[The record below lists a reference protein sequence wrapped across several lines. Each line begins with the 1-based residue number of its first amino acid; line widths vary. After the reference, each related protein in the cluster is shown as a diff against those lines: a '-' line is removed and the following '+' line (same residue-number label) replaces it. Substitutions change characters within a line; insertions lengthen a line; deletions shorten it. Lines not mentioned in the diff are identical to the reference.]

1 MNGIAVTAVAV
12 ITVIVVND
20 LGVVHEEVSA
30 IDEVVQELCAI
41 ERRAGIDRVLEIGQL
56 ILERF
61 FDGNPSSWRD
71 KRRNKEASIRRLAQ
85 REDCP
90 YCKSALNEAVAVYVA
105 VTEMPCVR
113 SFGHVRPSH
122 IAAVLRLPRID
133 MVETLHVAE
142 KERWSVRELKAHVLE
157 RKAPTAG
164 SKASILGQSAYGNG
178 IDEVRIICALRESVS
193 RLRSSVLRVRQ
204 LDAVSDASR
213 TVLQELEG
221 DLSQLASALRTLLQC
236 HADTPTKSMVVG
248 VARTP

>member
-1 MNGIAVTAVAV
+1 MIA
-12 ITVIVVND
+12 VND

-71 KRRNKEASIRRLAQ
+71 RRRNKEASIRRLAQ

-122 IAAVLRLPRID
+122 IAAVLQLPRPD

-142 KERWSVRELKAHVLE
+142 RERWSVRELKAHVLE
-157 RKAPTAG
+157 RRAPAAD
-164 SKASILGQSAYGNG
+164 SKQSIPTQHADPDGT
-178 IDEVRIICALRESVS
+178 DEVHIICALREAVS
-193 RLRSSVLRVRQ
+193 KLRAGVLRVRQ
-204 LDAVSDASR
+204 LDGVSDTSR
-213 TVLQELEG
+213 AALLELES
-221 DLSQLASALRTLLQC
+221 DVSQLASALRACCSAAQAPLSTRN
-236 HADTPTKSMVVG
+236 AVVAG
-248 VARTP
+248 RTP